1 MISFSNWS
9 KQEIKRK
16 QFVQIGGSSL
26 KELDERYSQL
36 FAKMQISIVEL
47 VWNIMKPNINHRIL
61 TTKTERLEMSVNVM
75 WALTN

>member
-16 QFVQIGGSSL
+16 KFVQIGGSSL